1 MIRYDK
7 NDPKSPAIFYIY
19 YFVVYFGIAIQGSF
33 LTLYLTESGLPV
45 KTIGLLNGIIQ
56 ILSLFVLPVLG
67 RIADRAPTKNKVL
80 CIELAISITILFML
94 SRAKNLIMI
103 CVFRILYAMFF
114 TPISSVYE
122 TITMEYCRKN
132 GWEFGPIRMSGTIGY
147 SIMSFA
153 SGFGLKGNIGA
164 IFPMLIGSY
173 MLTFIIA
180 LLLPRSSRVVRVVVS
195 PNEESDARRVFSI
208 LKDRQ
213 VRNVMI
219 MFFVYSLSSSVN
231 NTYFGNYAQELGGDY
246 AIIGIAH
253 AVLGLSELPFHL
265 GPGKRWLQKIGVER
279 SLLVVLA
286 VGTFR
291 WTVCSLTNDPWVLTA
306 TMALNGIQLVPVIIG
321 MAQFLYDHAPE
332 DLKVTAQTTLRHSV
346 QVIAVLVADFAG
358 SGLHHLFE
366 LLGKHPIKGLY
377 ACMIPLNILGIIM
390 GLTSIRKGNSAEQ
403 NTVS

>member
-1 MIRYDK
+1 MIKINK

-19 YFVVYFGIAIQGSF
+19 YFVVYFGVAIQGSF

-56 ILSLFVLPVLG
+56 LLSLIVLPVLG
-67 RIADRAPTKNKVL
+67 RIADRAPTKNQVL
-80 CIELAISITILFML
+80 CGELALSITVLFLM
-94 SRAKNLIMI
+94 SKARNLIMI

-122 TITMEYCRKN
+122 TITMEFCRKN

-153 SGFGLKGNIGA
+153 SGFGLKGNIKA
-164 IFPMLIGSY
+164 IFPMLITSY
-173 MLTFIIA
+173 CLTLILAF
-180 LLLPRSSRVVRVVVS
+180 LLPRSSRVERVVVS
-195 PNEESDARRVFSI
+195 PNEGSDTKRVFAV

-265 GPGKRWLQKIGVER
+265 GPGKRWLQRIGVER

-291 WTVCSLTNDPWVLTA
+291 WIICALTNDPWVLTA

-332 DLKVTAQTTLRHSV
+332 DLKVTAQTSLRHSV

-366 LLGKHPIKGLY
+366 TMGKHPIKGLY
-377 ACMIPLNILGIIM
+377 LCLIPLNLLGIYM
-390 GLTSIRKGNSAEQ
+390 GFSSIRKGESQGAE
-403 NTVS
+403 TAS

>member
-1 MIRYDK
+1 MLKYDK

-19 YFVVYFGIAIQGSF
+19 YFVVYFGTAIQGSF

-56 ILSLFVLPVLG
+56 IMSLFVLPILG
-67 RIADRAPTKNKVL
+67 RIADRASTKNKVL
-80 CIELAISITILFML
+80 CTELACAITILFLM
-94 SRAKNLIMI
+94 SRARNLIII

-122 TITMEYCRKN
+122 TITMEFCRKN

-153 SGFGLKGNIGA
+153 SGFGLKGNIAA
-164 IFPMLIGSY
+164 IFPMLIASY
-173 MLTFIIA
+173 TMTFMIA
-180 LLLPRSSRVVRVVVS
+180 LFLPRSSRVERVVVS
-195 PNEESDARRVFSI
+195 PNEGSDTKRVFAV

-219 MFFVYSLSSSVN
+219 MFFVYSLASSVN

-265 GPGKRWLQKIGVER
+265 GPGKRWLQRIGVER
-279 SLLVVLA
+279 SMLVVLA

-291 WTVCSLTNDPWVLTA
+291 WTICALTNDPWVLTA

-332 DLKVTAQTTLRHSV
+332 DLKVTAQTSLRHSV
-346 QVIAVLVADFAG
+346 QVIAVLVADFVG
-358 SGLHHLFE
+358 SGLHHVFE
-366 LLGKHPIKGLY
+366 TVGVHPIKGLY
-377 ACMIPLNILGIIM
+377 VCLIPLCLLGIVL
-390 GLTSIRKGNSAEQ
+390 GAASIKRSE
-403 NTVS
+403 S

>member
-1 MIRYDK
+1 MKQFNKD
-7 NDPKSPAIFYIY
+7 DPKSPAIFYIY

-56 ILSLFVLPVLG
+56 ILSLVVLPVLG

-80 CIELAISITILFML
+80 CMELSASILILFLL
-94 SRAKNLIMI
+94 SRARNLIMI

-122 TITMEYCRKN
+122 TITMEFCRKN

-153 SGFGLKGNIGA
+153 SGFGLKGNIKA
-164 IFPMLIGSY
+164 IFPMLIASY
-173 MLTFIIA
+173 CTTLVLAF
-180 LLLPRSSRVVRVVVS
+180 LLPRSSRVERVVVS
-195 PNEESDARRVFSI
+195 PNEGSDTKRVFAV

-213 VRNVMI
+213 VRNVMV

-265 GPGKRWLQKIGVER
+265 GPGKRWLQRIGVER

-291 WTVCSLTNDPWVLTA
+291 WTVCALTNDPWVLTA

-332 DLKVTAQTTLRHSV
+332 DLKVTAQTSLRHSV

-358 SGLHHLFE
+358 SGLHHIFE
-366 LLGKHPIKGLY
+366 VMGAHPIKGLY
-377 ACMIPLNILGIIM
+377 LSLIPLNIIGIILGI
-390 GLTSIRKGNSAEQ
+390 TSIRKGSSQDAGASA
-403 NTVS
+403 